1 MVKKCSTNP
10 PRLNSKSNRSNSLLR
25 NLWIA
30 SACLSIS
37 PSWAHST
44 KDHADL
50 FPPQAHW
57 VLVDEQLLQQL
68 KLEAAATEPNSRV
81 SIARLNGA
89 DRARIAEAA
98 HERGA
103 CGGHEQI
110 QDLSPSSS
118 TRDAVK
124 WAKEHAFPQLA
135 AGHRR
140 SLEVSPQSAPS
151 THALPL
157 NLGIP
162 RAPGAADARIES
174 LTRQVSETNIEDHIR
189 FLSGFANRQHK
200 NAATEQVVI
209 QFRDRLTAQLKTHSG
224 SVNPWSFDLIRH
236 QSTPMPTLRLKFE
249 GQTPG
254 QDVVVLGGH
263 FDSINQ
269 SWMGGQKAPGA
280 DDNAS
285 GSANLA
291 EIARLIA
298 QAPRLQRDVEIY
310 WYAGEEGGL
319 LGSAEI
325 AKAAQS
331 ARKSVRGVLQLDM
344 TLQPGSGRF
353 KIGSMT
359 DFTDANLRED
369 LKRINTLY
377 VGAEIIDDQCGY
389 GCSDHASWHRHGF
402 PAIMPTEAK
411 KRDMNKNIHT
421 ERDVLSASSDL
432 THSAMFAKLGLAFAL
447 DLSGLASPSGIAQP

>member
-1 MVKKCSTNP
+1 
-10 PRLNSKSNRSNSLLR
+10 
-25 NLWIA
+25 
-30 SACLSIS
+30 
-37 PSWAHST
+37 
-44 KDHADL
+44 
-50 FPPQAHW
+50 
-57 VLVDEQLLQQL
+57 
-68 KLEAAATEPNSRV
+68 
-81 SIARLNGA
+81 
-89 DRARIAEAA
+89 
-98 HERGA
+98 
-103 CGGHEQI
+103 
-110 QDLSPSSS
+110 
-118 TRDAVK
+118 
-124 WAKEHAFPQLA
+124 
-135 AGHRR
+135 
-140 SLEVSPQSAPS
+140 
-151 THALPL
+151 
-157 NLGIP
+157 
-162 RAPGAADARIES
+162 
-174 LTRQVSETNIEDHIR
+174 
-189 FLSGFANRQHK
+189 
-200 NAATEQVVI
+200 
-209 QFRDRLTAQLKTHSG
+209 
-224 SVNPWSFDLIRH
+224 
-236 QSTPMPTLRLKFE
+236 
-249 GQTPG
+249 
-254 QDVVVLGGH
+254 LGGH